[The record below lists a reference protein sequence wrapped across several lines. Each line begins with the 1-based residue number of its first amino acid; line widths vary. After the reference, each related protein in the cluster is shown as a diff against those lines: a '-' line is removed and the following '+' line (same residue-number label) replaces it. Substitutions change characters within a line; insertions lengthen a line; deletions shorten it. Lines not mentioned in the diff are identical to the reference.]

1 MTTPKKNQ
9 PKAIEVAK
17 ERDAKS
23 RRDEI
28 RTLSTGVKVRITP
41 VSASLI
47 SEVTTR
53 YKYPKVPTFFNE
65 DKGRDEENPVH
76 PDYLAAKEDVDN
88 LRVQGAMDAMA
99 LFGVELLDGVPEDGV
114 WVKKLKL
121 LGIEFDENDPVERD
135 FYYKKHIA
143 LAGPDFALLG
153 RISGLS
159 EEAITAAEDS
169 FQSN

>member
-1 MTTPKKNQ
+1 
-9 PKAIEVAK
+9 
-17 ERDAKS
+17 
-23 RRDEI
+23 
-28 RTLSTGVKVRITP
+28 
-41 VSASLI
+41 
-47 SEVTTR
+47 
-53 YKYPKVPTFFNE
+53 
-65 DKGRDEENPVH
+65 
-76 PDYLAAKEDVDN
+76 
-88 LRVQGAMDAMA
+88 MDAMA

-169 FQSN
+169 FQGN

>member
-17 ERDAKS
+17 EREQKD

-28 RTLSTGVKVRITP
+28 RTLSTGVRVRITP

-53 YKYPKVPTFFNE
+53 YKQPRVPTFWNE
-65 DKGRDEENPVH
+65 DKGREEENPVH
-76 PDYLAAKEDVDN
+76 PDYLADCEEVDN
-88 LRVQGAMDAMA
+88 QRVRGAMDAMA
-99 LFGVELLDGVPEDGV
+99 LFGVELVDGVPEDGT
-114 WVKKLKL
+114 WVKQLKL
-121 LGIEFDENDPVERD
+121 LRIEFDENDLVERD
-135 FYYKKHIA
+135 FYYKKYIA

-153 RISGLS
+153 RISGLN
-159 EEAITAAEDS
+159 EEAIAAAEAS
-169 FQSN
+169 FQDN

>member
-17 ERDAKS
+17 ERDAKG

-53 YKYPKVPTFFNE
+53 YKYPKVPTYYNE
-65 DKGRDEENPVH
+65 DKGREEENPVH
-76 PDYLAAKEDVDN
+76 PDYLAEREEVDN
-88 LRVQGAMDAMA
+88 QRVQAAMDAMS
-99 LFGVELLDGVPEDGV
+99 LFGVELIDGVPEDGV

-121 LGIEFDENDPVERD
+121 LGVEFDENDPVERD
-135 FYYKKHIA
+135 FYYKKNIA

-159 EEAITAAEDS
+159 EEAITAAEES
-169 FQSN
+169 FPSN